1 MMIYFTKN
9 GLTVNFSVEGFALT
23 PADKFTWSFDDGS
36 SSTELTPTHEYQDYG
51 TYNVEF
57 MADNGTSQQVAVAQV
72 TLVEP
77 LTVSEIEYEINQGT
91 LTAEASLTGGV
102 APYTYNWQLG
112 DGSTLAT
119 QSLTYNYLYSGDY
132 QVTLT
137 VTDDDGTEQSKAIDV
152 TANVPLSINA
162 NATVSDLSAQFNAQV
177 TGGFNSYTYSW
188 DFGDGSALSNLQNPR
203 HTYQA
208 DGTYNVTLNV
218 TCTYLF
224 YRHKKAR

>member
-1 MMIYFTKN
+1 
-9 GLTVNFSVEGFALT
+9 
-23 PADKFTWSFDDGS
+23 
-36 SSTELTPTHEYQDYG
+36 
-51 TYNVEF
+51 

-137 VTDDDGTEQSKAIDV
+137 VTDNEGTEQTKAIDV

-208 DGTYNVTLNV
+208 GGTYNVTLNV
-218 TCTYLF
+218 TDTQTNDTFTKELSVTVQKQQSSSGSSGGSLAGLLGLLLLSLF
-224 YRHKKAR
+224 RFNTNLHKYIR